1 MRIAVQSLS
10 LALFTLLFALANYR
24 LPDWLPA
31 DIYLRLDPLL
41 GLSAIVAGRAWVPRA
56 IWGLALLVATALVGR
71 FFCSH
76 VCPLGAILDFL
87 DPLLFRR
94 VTRRPLGA
102 DARLRNVKYVVLIVF
117 IAAALAGSSLVYLL
131 DPISLLTRT
140 YTLALFPPFVGLVN
154 VLLDA
159 VRPLAAAAG
168 WVGLATLS
176 YAQPVFYLTLVTAVI
191 FAGILALGRL
201 APRFWCRYLC
211 PLGALL
217 SLVSPLGRLRR
228 EVGPE
233 CPACGACQKT
243 CPMGAATDE
252 GGTQVA
258 ECIQCR
264 TCVAA
269 CPKDVITFPASP
281 RMLPEGASSRPDLS
295 RRGFLYSVAGGVGA
309 GFAVQQSPFTALQNK
324 QQLIRPPGALP
335 ESDFLATCIRCGEC
349 MKSCLTNTLQPT
361 FWESGLAGLWTPKL
375 DLRFAACE
383 QECTVCGKVCPT
395 QAIRSLSLEE
405 KTHAKVGT
413 AILKKEMCLVWAQD
427 KLCLI
432 CDEICPYDAIV
443 FRTID
448 GYRRPF
454 VIASRC
460 NGCGYCEQRCPVE
473 GDSAIVVTPIGQ
485 IRLRTESYVAEAK
498 KLQLDFKPNPGDDQ
512 FLLKREG
519 LRLEPEPRGSARPQP
534 GGPTPTPAATNPKGF
549 LP

>member
-1 MRIAVQSLS
+1 MRVTVQALS
-10 LALFTLLFALANYR
+10 LALFTLLFGLANYR

-41 GLSAIVAGRAWVPRA
+41 GLSAIVAGRAWVPRV
-56 IWGLALLVATALVGR
+56 IWGLALLVATVLIGR
-71 FFCSH
+71 FFCSY

-94 VTRRPLGA
+94 LKRRTLDA

-117 IAAALAGSSLVYLL
+117 IAAALVGSSLVYLL
-131 DPISLLTRT
+131 DPIALLTRT

-154 VLLDA
+154 LVLDA
-159 VRPLAAAAG
+159 VRPVAEAMR
-168 WVGLATLS
+168 WMNIATLS
-176 YAQPVFYLTLVTAVI
+176 YAQPVFYMSLVTFVI
-191 FAGILALGRL
+191 FAGIIALGRL

-233 CPACGACQKT
+233 CPACGACQTT
-243 CPMGAATDE
+243 CPMGAPTDE
-252 GGTQVA
+252 GGTQIA

-269 CPKDVITFPASP
+269 CPQDVIAFPASP
-281 RMLPEGASSRPDLS
+281 RILPAGTAARPDMS
-295 RRGFLYSVAGGVGA
+295 RRGFLYSVAGGVGM
-309 GFAVQQSPFTALQNK
+309 GFAVRESPFTTLQNK

-361 FWESGLAGLWTPKL
+361 LWESGLAGLWTPKL

-383 QECTVCGKVCPT
+383 QECNVCGKVCPT
-395 QAIRSLSLEE
+395 QAIRSLDLEE

-454 VIASRC
+454 VVASRC

-473 GDSAIVVTPIGQ
+473 GDSAIVVAPIGQ

-512 FLLKREG
+512 FLLKSEG
-519 LRLEPEPRGSARPQP
+519 LRVEPEKRNDTLLQP
-534 GGPTPTPAATNPKGF
+534 GRPAPAPAATKPKGF

>member
-1 MRIAVQSLS
+1 MRVGVQGLS
-10 LALFTLLFALANYR
+10 LGLFTLLFALANYR

-41 GLSAIVAGRAWVPRA
+41 GLSAMVAARTWVPRA
-56 IWGLALLVATALVGR
+56 AWGLGLLLVTALVGR
-71 FFCSH
+71 FFCSY

-87 DPLLFRR
+87 DPVLFRR
-94 VTRRPLGA
+94 AKRRTLDA
-102 DARLRNVKYVVLIVF
+102 DARLRNLKYVVLIVF
-117 IAAALAGSSLVYLL
+117 FAAALAGSSLVYLL
-131 DPISLLTRT
+131 DPLSLLTRT

-154 VLLDA
+154 LWLDA
-159 VRPLAAAAG
+159 VRPVAEALR
-168 WVGLATLS
+168 WMSIATLS
-176 YAQPVFYLTLVTAVI
+176 YAQPVYYMSLITFLI
-191 FAGILALGRL
+191 FAGIVALGRL

-228 EVGPE
+228 TIGPE
-233 CPACGACQKT
+233 CPACGACQT
-243 CPMGAATDE
+243 GCPMGAAMDE
-252 GGTQVA
+252 GGTRLA

-269 CPKDVITFPASP
+269 CPDDLIAFPASRRP
-281 RMLPEGASSRPDLS
+281 LPVGPSSHPDLS
-295 RRGFLYSVAGGVGA
+295 RRGFLYSAAGGVGM
-309 GFAVQQSPFTALQNK
+309 GFAVQQSPFSALQDK
-324 QQLIRPPGALP
+324 RQLIRPPGALP
-335 ESDFLATCIRCGEC
+335 EGDFLATCIRCGEC

-361 FWESGLAGLWTPKL
+361 LWESGLAGLWTPKL
-375 DLRFAACE
+375 DVRFAACE
-383 QECTVCGKVCPT
+383 QECNVCGKVCPT
-395 QAIRSLSLEE
+395 QAIRSLDLEE
-405 KTHAKVGT
+405 KTHAKLGT

-454 VIASRC
+454 VVASRC

-473 GDSAIVVTPIGQ
+473 GDSAIVVAPIGQ
-485 IRLRTESYVAEAK
+485 IRLRTGSYVAEAK

-512 FLLKREG
+512 FILKSEG
-519 LRLEPEPRGSARPQP
+519 LRVEPEQRGGAQPQP
-534 GGPTPTPAATNPKGF
+534 GGPTPAPAATNPKGF

>member
-1 MRIAVQSLS
+1 MRVAVQALS

-56 IWGLALLVATALVGR
+56 IWGLVLLVATTLVGR
-71 FFCSH
+71 FFCSY

-94 VTRRPLGA
+94 AKRRTLDA
-102 DARLRNVKYVVLIVF
+102 DAGLRNVKYVVLIGFV
-117 IAAALAGSSLVYLL
+117 AAALAGSSLVYLL
-131 DPISLLTRT
+131 DPIALLTRT

-154 VLLDA
+154 LGLDA
-159 VRPLAAAAG
+159 VRPVAEAMR
-168 WVGLATLS
+168 WMSIATLS
-176 YAQPVFYLTLVTAVI
+176 YAQPVFYMSLITFLV
-191 FAGILALGRL
+191 FAGIIALGRL

-228 EVGPE
+228 TVGPE
-233 CPACGACQKT
+233 CPACGLCQDA
-243 CPMGAATDE
+243 CPMGAAVDE
-252 GGTQVA
+252 GGTRVA

-269 CPKDVITFPASP
+269 CPEDIIRFPASP
-281 RMLPEGASSRPDLS
+281 RTLPAEAPARPDLS
-295 RRGFLYSVAGGVGA
+295 RRGFLYSVAGGVGL
-309 GFAVQQSPFTALQNK
+309 GFAVQQSPFTPLQNK

-335 ESDFLATCIRCGEC
+335 ESDFLTTCIRCSEC

-361 FWESGLAGLWTPKL
+361 LWESGLAGLWTPKL

-383 QECTVCGKVCPT
+383 QECNVCGKVCPT
-395 QAIRSLSLEE
+395 QAIRSLDLEE
-405 KTHAKVGT
+405 KTHAKLGT
-413 AILKKEMCLVWAQD
+413 AVLKKEMCLVWAQD

-443 FRTID
+443 FRTMD

-454 VIASRC
+454 VVASRC

-473 GDSAIVVTPIGQ
+473 GDSAIVVAPIGQ

-512 FLLKREG
+512 FLLKSEG
-519 LRLEPEPRGSARPQP
+519 LRVEPETREATPPQAKRP
-534 GGPTPTPAATNPKGF
+534 TTRPAAKKPEGF